1 MTPRELTPPQKLT
14 DSFHQHSTHPAVLG
28 SSVIILTLVA
38 FAFWAS
44 LAPLSGAIVAMG
56 LVKTE
61 YNRKLI
67 QHPEGGIIK
76 QLMVKDG
83 DKVDAGQP
91 IIELESVSTDANYQL
106 LREMVVFETLKR
118 ERLDAEQQLK
128 QKFDIVPELR
138 NRLGEALVTPA
149 YQRELKIFQVR
160 RTSLEQQLSTLEGQ
174 LKAIDYER
182 RSLQSQIKADKEGLK
197 SVEEELAINRSL
209 EAQKFVARTRVMAYE
224 REMADYQSKLGEHE
238 AALAQAEQRTND
250 VRLRMAATRNDYQ
263 RQASEEYK
271 ESSNRLAEL
280 RERLRPAEDALQR
293 KVIMAPVAGKVVGSR
308 YHAPGQVAGPRDVL
322 MEIVPDNEALLVEA
336 QVSVDSIKDL
346 SLGQVADLRFTAFKS
361 RTTPVVTGKVT
372 YVSAD
377 ALADKNGVP
386 FYQVQIRPD
395 PESLKAAG
403 IEVLQ
408 PGMAAEVFILTEGRS
423 VLDYL
428 LSSISDPLR
437 KSMRER

>member
-1 MTPRELTPPQKLT
+1 MTPPEPTPTMKLSA
-14 DSFHQHSTHPAVLG
+14 SFHQLFAHPAVFG
-28 SSVIILTLVA
+28 GSVITLTLIA
-38 FAFWAS
+38 FSFWAS
-44 LAPLSGAIVAMG
+44 LAPLSGAVVAMG

-61 YNRKLI
+61 LNRKVV

-76 QLMVKDG
+76 QLFVKDG
-83 DKVDAGQP
+83 DKVEAGQA

-128 QKFDIVPELR
+128 LEFDIDTQLR
-138 NRLGEALVTPA
+138 NRYGEALVTPA

-160 RTSLEQQLSTLEGQ
+160 RTSLDQQLTTLEGQ

-182 RSLQSQIKADKEGLK
+182 RSLQAQIKADKEGLK
-197 SVEEELAINRSL
+197 SVEEELAMNRSL

-263 RQASEEYK
+263 RQSSEEYK

-293 KVIMAPVAGKVVGSR
+293 KVMMAPATGKVVASR
-308 YHAPGQVAGPRDVL
+308 YHTPGQVAGPRDVL
-322 MEIVPDNEALLVEA
+322 MEIVPNDESLVVEA

-346 SLGQVADLRFTAFKS
+346 SLDQPADLRFTAFKS

-377 ALADKNGVP
+377 ALTDKNGMP
-386 FYQVQIRPD
+386 FYQVHIRPD
-395 PESLKAAG
+395 PESLKAAD
-403 IEVLQ
+403 IKAIQ

-423 VLDYL
+423 ALDYL
-428 LSSISDPLR
+428 LSSITDTLR